1 MSDRR
6 RLPIRSGKYDPSHYL
21 HLSVEE
27 DVKELFQHILQ
38 YTPSEN
44 ELNVS
49 LKVFIPEYIP
59 ATGDLDL
66 MIKVSLS

>member
-1 MSDRR
+1 
-6 RLPIRSGKYDPSHYL
+6 
-21 HLSVEE
+21 LSVEE